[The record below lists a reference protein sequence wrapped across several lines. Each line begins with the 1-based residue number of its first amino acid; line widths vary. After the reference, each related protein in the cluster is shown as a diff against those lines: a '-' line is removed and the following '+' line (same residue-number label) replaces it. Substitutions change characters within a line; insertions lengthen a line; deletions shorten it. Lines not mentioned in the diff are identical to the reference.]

1 LWEKE
6 VREYQKEISL
16 PSTSSLMEW
25 EHPARSFVDPIEA
38 IARIVELRIEGDKVI
53 GRAKLL
59 NNEKANKLKNL
70 IDEGIK
76 IGVSSRGVGEVG
88 RGGIVEEFKLITYD
102 CVPNPSDYAAYTTGV
117 VEGFQ
122 DGIYLN
128 EEFDVQDGKIVKVTK
143 TNESVESAKPAEPVQ
158 ISSNENKESLAEQKT
173 NISKDK
179 VYDNFVSLIKSLL

>member
-1 LWEKE
+1 MKLITEAPVELNSEILNESAESNQKSYYISGVFSTIGQKNRNGRIYPKHLWEKE

-38 IARIVELRIEGDKVI
+38 IARIVELRIEGNKVI

-102 CVPNPSDYAAYTTGV
+102 CVPNPSDYAAYTTV
-117 VEGFQ
+117 V
-122 DGIYLN
+122 
-128 EEFDVQDGKIVKVTK
+128 
-143 TNESVESAKPAEPVQ
+143 S
-158 ISSNENKESLAEQKT
+158 
-173 NISKDK
+173 
-179 VYDNFVSLIKSLL
+179 